1 MGFILAAVFIFA
13 WLMSKNDIWL
23 MMGCFGIA
31 SIFAIAGAIDYVGSK
46 IDEFVQA
53 YRARTEELKKK

>member
-1 MGFILAAVFIFA
+1 MGFILTAVFIFA
-13 WLMSKNDIWL
+13 GLMSKNDIWL

>member
-13 WLMSKNDIWL
+13 GLMSKNDIWL

-53 YRARTEELKKK
+53 YKARTEELKKK

>member
-13 WLMSKNDIWL
+13 GLISKNDIWL

-31 SIFAIAGAIDYVGSK
+31 SIFAITGAIDYVGSK
-46 IDEFVQA
+46 INEFVQA